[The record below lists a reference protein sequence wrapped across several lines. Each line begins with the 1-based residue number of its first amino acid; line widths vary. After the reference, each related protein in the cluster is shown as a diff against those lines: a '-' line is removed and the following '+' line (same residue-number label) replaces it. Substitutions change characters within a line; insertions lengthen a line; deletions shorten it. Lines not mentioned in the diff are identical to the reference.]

1 MNQSMKAGAIPS
13 LSYIRRC
20 SKCLLWFLFIDN
32 LNTVPGAKSP
42 NVIHIL
48 TTKSLPEKNITS
60 TIFIKQE
67 IKEIF
72 SVLDPR
78 TEVQNKAYA
87 RSIHQLCCEAFSM
100 HGSVLFNWN
109 YWQHFDRSKACAWR
123 VLSETVL
130 LVNKGKK
137 NHLISRWFRKKW
149 QWTRSDY
156 DTFWCI
162 FKAISEGPPN
172 STMLASNHVFS
183 KWRGYVWIKSEAEMN
198 KANELNEAVIY
209 QIAFSI
215 ICFSEDY

>member
-42 NVIHIL
+42 SVIHIL

-87 RSIHQLCCEAFSM
+87 RSIHQLCCEAFST

-137 NHLISRWFRKKW
+137 TTSLVDGLEKSDNEPDLVMTHFGVSSKLLVKGHLTAPCL
-149 QWTRSDY
+149 Q
-156 DTFWCI
+156 
-162 FKAISEGPPN
+162 AIMFS
-172 STMLASNHVFS
+172 AS
-183 KWRGYVWIKSEAEMN
+183 G
-198 KANELNEAVIY
+198 
-209 QIAFSI
+209 
-215 ICFSEDY
+215 EDMYE